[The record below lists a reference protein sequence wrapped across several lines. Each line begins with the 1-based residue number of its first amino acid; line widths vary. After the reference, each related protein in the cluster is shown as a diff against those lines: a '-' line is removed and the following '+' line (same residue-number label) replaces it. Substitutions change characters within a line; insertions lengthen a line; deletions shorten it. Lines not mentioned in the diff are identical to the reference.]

1 MVISDPKL
9 QLPTSEEL
17 LCSDHTS
24 VDNENQNFLPNLL
37 LFILKFI
44 WEKRSDWFFGVDM
57 GVYHATGVSHLI
69 PIVPD
74 GFLSLGVE
82 RHKNVRG

>member
-9 QLPTSEEL
+9 QRPTSEEL
-17 LCSDHTS
+17 LCSDDTS

-44 WEKRSDWFFGVDM
+44 WEKRSDWFFWWIWAFIILQELV
-57 GVYHATGVSHLI
+57 TW
-69 PIVPD
+69 
-74 GFLSLGVE
+74 FRLS
-82 RHKNVRG
+82 RTDF